1 MLGKTRLLLAAL
13 AAFLI
18 PLAPRAVSAQ
28 PTSSKPD
35 LVVLVAVDQ
44 LGSLLFDRWRGSYR
58 SGLKRIADESV
69 IYSNGYQSH
78 GITETCAGHSTLLTG
93 KHPGRTGIVAN
104 EWYDTATGKEVYCVA
119 DAAYVQAH
127 DAKARKVGP
136 GLLATGTLGDWLK
149 AQQAG
154 SRVVVVSGKD
164 RASIVMGGRQA
175 DAVFWYQDNVG
186 FTTFVG
192 AGEDAAAK
200 LGPLATLN
208 ARIKAESASV
218 PPWNYIAES
227 CRSLEAEYTIG
238 KQTWKS
244 KLPPE
249 LPAEPGKPPGKA
261 RALHI
266 MDPLTLEAARE
277 LVRHYELG
285 RRGATDLLAIGLSA
299 TDFVGHGYGTQGPE
313 MCDQIH
319 RLDALIGEFL
329 AYLDGLGSKVLLVMT
344 GDHGGSDFPER
355 LAQQGYRTAK
365 RIDPKAFLAGINA
378 ELKQKLSLADDAL
391 KSPDFVQFYV
401 VNKEGR
407 QMDEPAR
414 SQVIEAA
421 LAIFKERAEIE
432 QAFSLTELLSHRVV
446 ASAASDYTIKDRFSQ
461 SVMSGRSGDIIV
473 AFKSGISTARA
484 LPTRFIMGH
493 AGPYHHDTAVPIMFW
508 WRGSTAQTRLLPVD
522 TTAIAPTLASI
533 IGVTVPGDLDGGCLD
548 IGHPAAPKC

>member
-1 MLGKTRLLLAAL
+1 MFDTAKLLLAAL
-13 AAFLI
+13 VALLI
-18 PLAPRAVSAQ
+18 PVASKSALAQSA
-28 PTSSKPD
+28 SSKPD
-35 LVVLVAVDQ
+35 LVVLIAVDQ

-58 SGLKRIADESV
+58 GGLKRIADESIV
-69 IYSNGYQSH
+69 YSNGYQSH

-104 EWYDTATGKEVYCVA
+104 EWYDATSGKVVYCVA
-119 DAAYVQAH
+119 DAAYAQAH

-136 GLLATGTLGDWLK
+136 SLLATGTLGDWLK
-149 AQQAG
+149 AQQTG

-164 RASIVMGGRQA
+164 RASIVMAGHKA

-208 ARIKAESASV
+208 ARIKSEAASV
-218 PPWNYIAES
+218 PDWNYAAPS
-227 CRSLEAEYTIG
+227 CRSLEGEYTIG

-249 LPAEPGKPPGKA
+249 LPIEPGKPPRKA

-285 RRGATDLLAIGLSA
+285 RRGTTDLLAIGLSA

-313 MCDQIH
+313 MCDQMH
-319 RLDALIGEFL
+319 RLDELVGEFL
-329 AYLDGLGSKVLLVMT
+329 TYLDGLGSKVLLVMT
-344 GDHGGSDFPER
+344 ADHGGSDFPER

-365 RIDPKAFLAGINA
+365 RIDPKVFLAGVNA
-378 ELKQKLSLADDAL
+378 ELKQQLSLADDPL
-391 KSPDFVQFYV
+391 RSPDFVQFYA

-407 QMDEPAR
+407 QMEEPAR
-414 SQVIEAA
+414 SQVIEAG
-421 LAIFKERAEIE
+421 LKILKQRAEIE
-432 QAFSLTELLSHRVV
+432 QACSLAELLSHRVV
-446 ASAASDYTIKDRFSQ
+446 ASAASDYTLKDRFSK

-473 AFKSGISTARA
+473 AFKSGVSTARA

-493 AGPYHHDTAVPIMFW
+493 AGPYHHDTAVPIIFW
-508 WRGSTAQTRLLPVD
+508 WPGATAQTRLLPVD
-522 TTAIAPTLASI
+522 TTAIAPTLANVM
-533 IGVTVPGDLDGGCLD
+533 GVTVPGDLDGSCLD

>member
-1 MLGKTRLLLAAL
+1 MLGTTRLLLAAF

-18 PLAPRAVSAQ
+18 PATSTTASAQ
-28 PTSSKPD
+28 SAAAKPD
-35 LVVLVAVDQ
+35 LVVLLAVDQ

-69 IYSNGYQSH
+69 IYNNGYQSH

-104 EWYDTATGKEVYCVA
+104 EWYDVASGKEVYRVA
-119 DAAYVQAH
+119 DGAYVQAH

-149 AQQAG
+149 AQQSG

-192 AGEDAAAK
+192 AGEDAVAK
-200 LGPLATLN
+200 LSPLATLN
-208 ARIKAESASV
+208 ARIKSEAKSV
-218 PPWNYIAES
+218 PDWNDVAES

-249 LPAEPGKPPGKA
+249 LPAEPGKAPGKA

-285 RRGATDLLAIGLSA
+285 RRGATDLLAISLSA

-319 RLDALIGEFL
+319 RLDALVGEFL
-329 AYLDGLGSKVLLVMT
+329 AYLDGLGV
-344 GDHGGSDFPER
+344 
-355 LAQQGYRTAK
+355 QGA
-365 RIDPKAFLAGINA
+365 AG
-378 ELKQKLSLADDAL
+378 
-391 KSPDFVQFYV
+391 
-401 VNKEGR
+401 
-407 QMDEPAR
+407 
-414 SQVIEAA
+414 
-421 LAIFKERAEIE
+421 
-432 QAFSLTELLSHRVV
+432 
-446 ASAASDYTIKDRFSQ
+446 
-461 SVMSGRSGDIIV
+461 
-473 AFKSGISTARA
+473 
-484 LPTRFIMGH
+484 
-493 AGPYHHDTAVPIMFW
+493 HD
-508 WRGSTAQTRLLPVD
+508 G
-522 TTAIAPTLASI
+522 
-533 IGVTVPGDLDGGCLD
+533 
-548 IGHPAAPKC
+548 